1 MSRLAGEGARR
12 NRRGKLYFHGCQRV
26 WTYVLSLKAE
36 TSQTLQGIYFFFF
49 KSLNSQIKSQYGVE
63 IIGKILFPGS
73 RGNVSRDTLC
83 QLLSA
88 AAILRGP
95 QVPGYSSPGWEGTD
109 CKSS

>member
-1 MSRLAGEGARR
+1 LLVREQGERGEANCISMGAKGFGHMFLALRLRQAKPCRE
-12 NRRGKLYFHGCQRV
+12 
-26 WTYVLSLKAE
+26 S
-36 TSQTLQGIYFFFF
+36 IFFF